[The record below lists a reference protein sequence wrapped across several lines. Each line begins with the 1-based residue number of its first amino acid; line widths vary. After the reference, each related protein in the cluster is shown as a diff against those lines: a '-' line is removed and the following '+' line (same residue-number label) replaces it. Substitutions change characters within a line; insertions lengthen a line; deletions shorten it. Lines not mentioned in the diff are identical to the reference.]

1 MDFINRVIAV
11 FGEWRKGSVFNV
23 LITLDRCLMPSCHLA
38 GLGDLTENGPEYW
51 NEYSKTLKKT
61 ALQTTWCSKH

>member
-23 LITLDRCLMPSCHLA
+23 LITLTNWFNGAPKASLV
-38 GLGDLTENGPEYW
+38 GLTEKGPEYF
-51 NEYSKTLKKT
+51 
-61 ALQTTWCSKH
+61 

>member
-23 LITLDRCLMPSCHLA
+23 LITLARWFNTPLIAISI
-38 GLGDLTENGPEYW
+38 NGE
-51 NEYSKTLKKT
+51 
-61 ALQTTWCSKH
+61 

>member
-23 LITLDRCLMPSCHLA
+23 LITLA
-38 GLGDLTENGPEYW
+38 GWFNGFVVKRRKAP
-51 NEYSKTLKKT
+51 NI
-61 ALQTTWCSKH
+61 

>member
-23 LITLDRCLMPSCHLA
+23 LITLQDGLMAVYWLYR
-38 GLGDLTENGPEYW
+38 LTENEGEYW
-51 NEYSKTLKKT
+51 KRYSKSLKIW
-61 ALQTTWCSKH
+61 ALQITCLSKH

>member
-23 LITLDRCLMPSCHLA
+23 LITLA
-38 GLGDLTENGPEYW
+38 GRFNGYLGLTENDPEYF
-51 NEYSKTLKKT
+51 
-61 ALQTTWCSKH
+61 QG